1 MPHRHAI
8 FMAIAALLALTY
20 VLPAHGQGH
29 PGRRPAAARPSPTP
43 PQAKASQPAESDSF
57 WAAQRSIE
65 AAIQQL
71 EAYLKNYPGGE
82 RAATA
87 RRQVE
92 ALRGMSVSV
101 TTAEWVR
108 MGESYLRET
117 PEWRVASVEPQQ
129 NRARATVEVACRRT
143 DGGACS
149 FQAFDHAPL
158 VLIDNAGRHY
168 PMLEAAQ
175 LPADVRLR
183 EGSKA
188 EILGGRVIAIVV
200 DFAPLSAGA
209 VSGQVYYRD
218 DNRAQPARFSLG
230 GRR

>member
-8 FMAIAALLALTY
+8 FVAAAVLLVLTY
-20 VLPAHGQGH
+20 ALPARGQGR
-29 PGRRPAAARPSPTP
+29 PGRGSPAARPSPTP
-43 PQAKASQPAESDSF
+43 RQAKAAQAAESDSF

-71 EAYLKNYPGGE
+71 EAYLKHYPDGE

-87 RRQVE
+87 HRQVE
-92 ALRGMSVSV
+92 ALRGMSVSA

-129 NRARATVEVACRRT
+129 DRARVTVEVACRRI
-143 DGGACS
+143 DGGDCS
-149 FQAFDHAPL
+149 FLAFDHAPL
-158 VLIDNAGRHY
+158 VLIDDAGRHY
-168 PMLEAAQ
+168 PMLESAR

-188 EILGGRVIAIVV
+188 VISGGRVVAVVV
-200 DFAPLSAGA
+200 DFAPLWAGA